1 MKGSDKPFVNNEQFN
16 VIMYNDKKVSILR
29 GKFSFRARS
38 YQEAFEKFAD
48 LIKPT
53 MMKDT
58 DAEFGLVGNKKLLAT
73 TSVFN
78 DNLKDKKVKL
88 TGDEYKDDEISMIML
103 AEGLKENVIDWPE
116 TLMNHT
122 INGQKQFQMV
132 IFSNKTKNATATLKA
147 LGGNDRVAIKE
158 FEAETK
164 KGAHGILLD
173 RRFRWIKWSADYNM
187 ALQAV
192 S

>member
-1 MKGSDKPFVNNEQFN
+1 MAKDAEKKAAEAKAKKEAEYRAERVAFLDKMPNQVMKGSDKPFVNNEQFN

-58 DAEFGLVGNKKLLAT
+58 DAEFGLVGNKRLLAT

-122 INGQKQFQMV
+122 ING
-132 IFSNKTKNATATLKA
+132 
-147 LGGNDRVAIKE
+147 
-158 FEAETK
+158 
-164 KGAHGILLD
+164 
-173 RRFRWIKWSADYNM
+173 
-187 ALQAV
+187 
-192 S
+192 